1 MNSTKQIKRLTK
13 MTELE
18 YRLEIE
24 NYILLM
30 LSANCKLT
38 DEQKVIVNKTFDNA
52 YMWNDFTFNNMIKK
66 LAKEFSNK

>member
-1 MNSTKQIKRLTK
+1 

-18 YRLEIE
+18 YGIEIE

-38 DEQKVIVNKTFDNA
+38 DEQKVIVNKTFENA
-52 YMWNDFTFNNMIKK
+52 YMWDDFTFNNMIKK
-66 LAKEFSNK
+66 LAKEFSEK